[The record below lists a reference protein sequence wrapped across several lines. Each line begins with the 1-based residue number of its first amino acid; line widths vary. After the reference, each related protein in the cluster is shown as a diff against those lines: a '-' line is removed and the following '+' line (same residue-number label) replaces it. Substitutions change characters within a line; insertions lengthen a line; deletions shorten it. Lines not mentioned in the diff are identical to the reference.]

1 MKFAILDS
9 FCDADIEKQILGKNE
24 LICYEARD
32 EKELPDEIEELDG
45 CLVWHYVHVSEH
57 TLNKLK
63 NCKAIVRIGV
73 GYDSVDIEAAGKRGI
88 AVCNVPDYGTNDVAD
103 HCFALLLAAC
113 RSLPAYNKAL
123 HENVC
128 QNWKPEIGGEIH
140 RLTNATIGI
149 IGLGRIGHAVA
160 VRAKAFGMNV
170 YYYDPYLPDGY
181 DKSYQIKRV
190 DTLEELFV
198 SCDYITIHTP
208 LTPETKGMIGQ
219 SLFCCSEK
227 PFTLINTARGGIVVL
242 DDVYEALLN
251 GTMKF
256 FAADVLEIEPPS
268 DNHKLIKALQEKE
281 AVICDKV
288 ILTPHAAFYAQESQE
303 EMRKKAAQTLADL
316 ASGKPLKNCVNMEYL
331 VNPRTW
337 QLKPGKRG

>member
-1 MKFAILDS
+1 MRFAILDN
-9 FCDADIEKQILGKNE
+9 FCNADIEKQILGNHE
-24 LICYEARD
+24 LICYEARN
-32 EKELPDEIEELDG
+32 ENELPDEIEKLDG
-45 CLVWHYVHVSEH
+45 CLVWHYVHISEH
-57 TLNKLK
+57 TLKRLK

-73 GYDSVDIEAAGKRGI
+73 GYDSVDIQTAGKLGI

-103 HCFALLLAAC
+103 HCFALLLASC

-123 HENVC
+123 HENIH

-160 VRAKAFGMNV
+160 IRAKAFGMRV

-181 DKSYQIKRV
+181 DKSYQMERV
-190 DTLEELFV
+190 DSLEELFAT
-198 SCDYITIHTP
+198 CNYITIHTP
-208 LTPETKGMIGQ
+208 LTSETKGMVGK
-219 SLFCCSEK
+219 SLFCRAQK

-242 DDVYEALLN
+242 DDVYEALTD
-251 GTMKF
+251 GKMRF

-281 AVICDKV
+281 EIICDKV

-303 EMRKKAAQTLADL
+303 EMRKKAAQILADL
-316 ASGKPLKNCVNMEYL
+316 AIGKPLKNCVNKEYL
-331 VNPRTW
+331 TDARTKW
-337 QLKPGKRG
+337 